1 MNTIDFNTIT
11 KVINVK
17 KFLKLDAVKSL
28 VIYSPTSV
36 IKNKINLDNVNFD
49 YYSTN
54 EITKEKSKIDKKF
67 STLKKYHQIIS
78 IGGGTAIDIGK
89 YLSYK
94 FNIKL
99 IAIPTMLSTNA
110 YSTNKVALVVDNKV
124 ISLDATMPTNIY
136 FDNDVL
142 KQSTENN
149 LYGIVDIFSIFT
161 ALNDWNLAIK
171 YNNEI
176 KSNEYEWAND
186 LLNSTMKY
194 ISNNSIASIEND
206 VSFVYA
212 KIGESGLITNKYGSG
227 KPESGSEHIFAK
239 DLEKEI
245 NIPHAISVGNGIIL
259 MTIAQYLITN
269 NKKEYEKGMSII
281 SLLKKMKVF
290 ELNEK
295 YSISYGLVE
304 KVFNNLKPRKDRYSV
319 VDLIYNNQEIKNK
332 ILKEYINI
340 LNLKED

>member
-1 MNTIDFNTIT
+1 MNIIDFNTIT

-17 KFLKLDAVKSL
+17 SFLKFDEEKSL

-36 IKNKINLDNVNFD
+36 IKNKINLNNLNFD

-54 EITKEKSKIDKKF
+54 EITKEKNKIDKMF
-67 STLKKYHQIIS
+67 PTLKMYQQIIS

-99 IAIPTMLSTNA
+99 IAIPTMLSTNV

-124 ISLDATMPTNIY
+124 TSLDATMPTNIY
-136 FDNDVL
+136 FDNDIL
-142 KQSTENN
+142 KQSMENN

-176 KSNEYEWAND
+176 KSYEYDWAND
-186 LLNSTMKY
+186 LLNSTIEY

-206 VSFVYA
+206 VSFIYT

-239 DLEKEI
+239 ALEKEI
-245 NIPHAISVGNGIIL
+245 KIPHVISVGNGIVL

-269 NKKEYEKGMSII
+269 DKKEYEKGMLII
-281 SLLKKMKVF
+281 GLLKKMKVF

-295 YSISYGLVE
+295 YNISYELIN
-304 KVFNNLKPRKDRYSV
+304 KVFNDIKPRKDRYSIV
-319 VDLIYNNQEIKNK
+319 NLIYNNQEIKNK
-332 ILKEYINI
+332 ILKEYIKI